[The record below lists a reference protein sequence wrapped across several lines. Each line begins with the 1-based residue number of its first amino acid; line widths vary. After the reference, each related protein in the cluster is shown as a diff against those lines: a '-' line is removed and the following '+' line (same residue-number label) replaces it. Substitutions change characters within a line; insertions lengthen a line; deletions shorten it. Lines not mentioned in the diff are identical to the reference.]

1 MIEDDAVLR
10 EADELDLLEEEYE
23 VLVSRPP
30 HQQRLVHPVG
40 THVLLQDTEIS
51 CINIKSFCQQIV
63 NRQYRMSRL

>member
-30 HQQRLVHPVG
+30 HQQGLVHPVG
-40 THVLLQDTEIS
+40 THVLLQDTENIVYEYIIILSAIS
-51 CINIKSFCQQIV
+51 D
-63 NRQYRMSRL
+63 

>member
-23 VLVSRPP
+23 VLVRWSP

-40 THVLLQDTEIS
+40 THVLLQDTE
-51 CINIKSFCQQIV
+51 NIV
-63 NRQYRMSRL
+63 HEY

>member
-23 VLVSRPP
+23 VLVSGPP

-40 THVLLQDTEIS
+40 THVLLQDTE
-51 CINIKSFCQQIV
+51 NIVHEYIIILSANID
-63 NRQYRMSRL
+63 

>member
-10 EADELDLLEEEYE
+10 EAHELDLLEEEYE

-40 THVLLQDTEIS
+40 THVLLQDTE
-51 CINIKSFCQQIV
+51 NIVHEYIIILSA
-63 NRQYRMSRL
+63 NSD

>member
-40 THVLLQDTEIS
+40 THVLLQDTE
-51 CINIKSFCQQIV
+51 NIVYKYIIILSA
-63 NRQYRMSRL
+63 NSD

>member
-23 VLVSRPP
+23 VLVSRSP

-40 THVLLQDTEIS
+40 THVLLQDTE
-51 CINIKSFCQQIV
+51 NIV
-63 NRQYRMSRL
+63 HEY

>member
-40 THVLLQDTEIS
+40 THVLLQDTE
-51 CINIKSFCQQIV
+51 NIV
-63 NRQYRMSRL
+63 HEY